1 MYYLNGKG
9 EKVVVS
15 NEYYVDILPE
25 LEEAG
30 RTAIGEFRPGWFP
43 RKAELSGGNRLPTG
57 NGSGKLRRQQACVPP
72 LHLLFRGA
80 GSDAFHTGS
89 GGDGLVRRMR

>member
-43 RKAELSGGNRLPTG
+43 AKPNYPAGIVYQLGTAVASYAANRPASLRFTYYFEVRAVTRSTLS
-57 NGSGKLRRQQACVPP
+57 QAAMDLC
-72 LHLLFRGA
+72 GA
-80 GSDAFHTGS
+80 
-89 GGDGLVRRMR
+89 